1 MTAPLGA
8 AALWCGLLASLV
20 SALAWRRGRPAALAV
35 RAGRAALGCAVLA
48 VALQVTG
55 LIGHSIGNGGH
66 EGHGVP
72 LSDTVTSLWSA
83 LEASLLLWLLALT
96 GVAAVAGR
104 RHRPGDRLQSVA
116 MAAVMLVCA
125 VFFAVSAL
133 TGRPVVP
140 VAADGPGPGALLY
153 LGSAALAVPFAHG
166 VACLVTGRTEIGT
179 IRRWTLAAW
188 VPLTA
193 GIVLGA
199 WWSYRA
205 LGWGGSWEWDPAEN
219 GALMPW
225 LLATALLHAAP
236 SRAMRPWVA
245 PLALAA
251 FLLVPLG
258 MFLATNATTPP
269 DTTPPGTAP
278 PGTMLPGTE
287 LPVTE
292 LPVTQ
297 LPVTV
302 LPVTALAGAALLGV
316 LAVTLVGARALLAR
330 REPRHPA
337 RPDPLLLLGCALLAV
352 LAGTVLLGL
361 LLPPAVELLRGE
373 RASAGPPYYEGTL
386 VPGLLALLALMG
398 AAVRARHPRD
408 GTAAETRHG
417 DTAAE
422 TRHGDTAAE
431 TRHGGI
437 AGARRGLV
445 WPLGVGAGT
454 VAALAFAG
462 PPPVMALAAFGLA
475 AFVLA
480 AVAGRLLARTGG
492 EPMGLR
498 RAGGLVAHTGIA
510 LAAVAVAA
518 SSGYAEEATARVWTG
533 GSILAGGYT
542 VRLEAV
548 ERDAGAAATTI
559 TAVVS
564 AAREGTIVD
573 VLRPSLTSYPASGG
587 PPVARPAVRSVL
599 LHDLYVSVT
608 DAGEDGRTAVL
619 RVAVNPF
626 MSLLWASGAIIALGG
641 LLALIGGR
649 GRPRTPPPGPAAV
662 PRPRRAAAM

>member
-1 MTAPLGA
+1 MTAALGT

-20 SALAWRRGRPAALAV
+20 SALAWQRARPAALAV

-55 LIGHSIGNGGH
+55 LIGHGVHGV
-66 EGHGVP
+66 HGVP
-72 LSDTVTSLWSA
+72 LSYTVTSLWSA

-96 GVAAVAGR
+96 GVATVAGR
-104 RHRPGDRLQSVA
+104 RRRPGDRLQSVA

-133 TGRPVVP
+133 TGPPVVP
-140 VAADGPGPGALLY
+140 AAADGPGPGALLH
-153 LGSAALAVPFAHG
+153 LGSAALAVPFGHG
-166 VACLVTGRTEIGT
+166 VAWLVTGRTETGT

-205 LGWGGSWEWDPAEN
+205 LGWGGSWEWDPVEN

-251 FLLVPLG
+251 FLLVPFG
-258 MFLATNATTPP
+258 MFLAAD
-269 DTTPPGTAP
+269 DTTPPGSA
-278 PGTMLPGTE
+278 
-287 LPVTE
+287 
-292 LPVTQ
+292 

-302 LPVTALAGAALLGV
+302 LPVTALAGAALLAA
-316 LAVTLVGARALLAR
+316 LTVTLAGARALLAR
-330 REPRHPA
+330 CEPRHPA
-337 RPDPLLLLGCALLAV
+337 RPDPLLLLGCALLTV

-361 LLPPAVELLRGE
+361 LLPPAAELLRGE
-373 RASAGPPYYEGTL
+373 RAEAGPPYYEGTL

-398 AAVRARHPRD
+398 AAARVRHPRD
-408 GTAAETRHG
+408 GTAGGTRHW
-417 DTAAE
+417 DRAT
-422 TRHGDTAAE
+422 
-431 TRHGGI
+431 
-437 AGARRGLV
+437 GARRGLG
-445 WPLGVGAGT
+445 WPLAVGAGT
-454 VAALAFAG
+454 VAALALTG
-462 PPPVMALAAFGLA
+462 PPPVMALAVFGLA

-498 RAGGLVAHTGIA
+498 RAGGLVAHAGIA

-533 GSILAGGYT
+533 GSVPAGGYT

-548 ERDAGAAATTI
+548 ERDADATATTI

-564 AAREGTIVD
+564 AAREGTVVD
-573 VLRPSLTSYPASGG
+573 VLRPSLTSYPASGS

-608 DAGEDGRTAVL
+608 DVGEDGRSAVL

-649 GRPRTPPPGPAAV
+649 GRPRTPPPGSHGRRASV

>member
-1 MTAPLGA
+1 MTAVLGT
-8 AALWCGLLASLV
+8 AALWCGLAASLV
-20 SALAWRRGRPAALAV
+20 SALAWRRGRSAALAV

-48 VALQVTG
+48 VALQVAG
-55 LIGHSIGNGGH
+55 LIGHGSIGHGSIGH
-66 EGHGVP
+66 GPHGVP
-72 LSDTVTSLWSA
+72 LSDAVTSLWSA

-125 VFFAVSAL
+125 VYFAVSAL

-153 LGSAALAVPFAHG
+153 LGSAALAVPFGHG

-219 GALMPW
+219 AALMPW

-258 MFLATNATTPP
+258 MFLAMNETPP
-269 DTTPPGTAP
+269 ATMSPGTA
-278 PGTMLPGTE
+278 LPGIA
-287 LPVTE
+287 
-292 LPVTQ
+292 

-373 RASAGPPYYEGTL
+373 RSSAGPPYYEGTL

-398 AAVRARHPRD
+398 AAVRVRHPRD
-408 GTAAETRHG
+408 GTAAGTRHG
-417 DTAAE
+417 DAAAG
-422 TRHGDTAAE
+422 TRHGDAA
-431 TRHGGI
+431 
-437 AGARRGLV
+437 AGARRGLA

-454 VAALAFAG
+454 VAALAFTG

-492 EPMGLR
+492 EPLGLR
-498 RAGGLVAHTGIA
+498 RAGGLVAHAGIA

-533 GSILAGGYT
+533 GSVLAGGYT

-548 ERDAGAAATTI
+548 EHDAHAAATTI

-573 VLRPSLTSYPASGG
+573 VLRPSLTLYPASGG

-608 DAGEDGRTAVL
+608 EAGEDGRTAVL

-649 GRPRTPPPGPAAV
+649 GRPRTPPPGPASV

>member
-1 MTAPLGA
+1 MTAALGT
-8 AALWCGLLASLV
+8 AALWCGLAASLV
-20 SALAWRRGRPAALAV
+20 SALAWPRARPAALGA
-35 RAGRAALGCAVLA
+35 RAGRVALGCAVLA
-48 VALQVTG
+48 VALQAAG
-55 LIGHSIGNGGH
+55 LVGHAGH
-66 EGHGVP
+66 WGHGVP
-72 LSDTVTSLWSA
+72 FSYTVTTLWSA

-96 GVAAVAGR
+96 GVAAAAGR
-104 RHRPGDRLQSVA
+104 RRRPGDRLQPLA
-116 MAAVMLVCA
+116 MTAVMLVCA
-125 VFFAVSAL
+125 AFFAVGAL
-133 TGRPVVP
+133 AGPPAVP
-140 VAADGPGPGALLY
+140 AAADGPGPGALLH
-153 LGSAALAVPFAHG
+153 LGSAALAVPFGHG
-166 VACLVTGRTEIGT
+166 VACLVTGRTETGT

-199 WWSYRA
+199 WWSYRV
-205 LGWGGSWEWDPAEN
+205 LGWGGSWEWDPDEN

-225 LLATALLHAAP
+225 LLTTALLHAAP
-236 SRAMRPWVA
+236 SRAMRPWVV

-251 FLLVPLG
+251 FPLVPLG
-258 MFLATNATTPP
+258 MFLAASV
-269 DTTPPGTAP
+269 GA
-278 PGTMLPGTE
+278 
-287 LPVTE
+287 
-292 LPVTQ
+292 

-316 LAVTLVGARALLAR
+316 LVAALAGARALLAR
-330 REPRHPA
+330 REPRRPA

-373 RASAGPPYYEGTL
+373 RAAAGPPYFERTL
-386 VPGLLALLALMG
+386 VPGLLALLALTG
-398 AAVRARHPRD
+398 AAARVRHPRG
-408 GTAAETRHG
+408 GTATG
-417 DTAAE
+417 VW
-422 TRHGDTAAE
+422 
-431 TRHGGI
+431 
-437 AGARRGLV
+437 RGLA
-445 WPLGVGAGT
+445 WPLAVGAGT
-454 VAALAFAG
+454 VAALALTG

-492 EPMGLR
+492 EPIGLR
-498 RAGGLVAHTGIA
+498 RTGGLVAHAGIA

-533 GSILAGGYT
+533 GSVPAGGYT

-548 ERDAGAAATTI
+548 ERDAHAAATTT

-573 VLRPSLTSYPASGG
+573 VLRPSLTSYPAIGG
-587 PPVARPAVRSVL
+587 PPVARPAVRSAL

-608 DAGEDGRTAVL
+608 DVGQDGRTAVL

-641 LLALIGGR
+641 LLALLGGR
-649 GRPRTPPPGPAAV
+649 GRPRTPPPGPASV

>member
-1 MTAPLGA
+1 MTAALGT
-8 AALWCGLLASLV
+8 AALWCGLAASLV
-20 SALAWRRGRPAALAV
+20 SALAWRRDRSAALAV

-48 VALQVTG
+48 VALQVAG
-55 LIGHSIGNGGH
+55 LIGHEVTGH
-66 EGHGVP
+66 EAP
-72 LSDTVTSLWSA
+72 FSDTVTSLWSA

-104 RHRPGDRLQSVA
+104 RHRPGDRLRSVA

-133 TGRPVVP
+133 TGPPVVP
-140 VAADGPGPGALLY
+140 AAADGPGPGALLH
-153 LGSAALAVPFAHG
+153 LGSAALAVPFGHG

-258 MFLATNATTPP
+258 MFLAANDA
-269 DTTPPGTAP
+269 TPPGTA
-278 PGTMLPGTE
+278 
-287 LPVTE
+287 
-292 LPVTQ
+292 

-373 RASAGPPYYEGTL
+373 RAEAGPPYYEGTL

-398 AAVRARHPRD
+398 AAVRVRRPRD
-408 GTAAETRHG
+408 GTAVEAGRG
-417 DTAAE
+417 GTAV
-422 TRHGDTAAE
+422 G
-431 TRHGGI
+431 
-437 AGARRGLV
+437 AGRGLA

-454 VAALAFAG
+454 VAALAFTG

-480 AVAGRLLARTGG
+480 AVAGRLLAWTGG

-498 RAGGLVAHTGIA
+498 RAGGLVAHAGIA

-533 GSILAGGYT
+533 GSVLAGGYT

-564 AAREGTIVD
+564 AAREGAIVD
-573 VLRPSLTSYPASGG
+573 VLRPSLTTYPASGG

-599 LHDLYVSVT
+599 LHDLYVSVA

-649 GRPRTPPPGPAAV
+649 GRPRTPPPGPASV

>member
-1 MTAPLGA
+1 MTAALGT
-8 AALWCGLLASLV
+8 AALWCGLAASLV

-48 VALQVTG
+48 VAFQVAG
-55 LIGHSIGNGGH
+55 LIGHEPSGH
-66 EGHGVP
+66 RGHGVP

-104 RHRPGDRLQSVA
+104 RHRPGDRLRSVA
-116 MAAVMLVCA
+116 MASVMLVCA

-140 VAADGPGPGALLY
+140 AAADGPGPGALLH
-153 LGSAALAVPFAHG
+153 LGSAALAVPFGHG

-258 MFLATNATTPP
+258 MLLAAY
-269 DTTPPGTAP
+269 DATPPGTA
-278 PGTMLPGTE
+278 
-287 LPVTE
+287 
-292 LPVTQ
+292 

-337 RPDPLLLLGCALLAV
+337 RPDPLLLLGCTLLAV

-373 RASAGPPYYEGTL
+373 RPEAGPPYYEGTL

-398 AAVRARHPRD
+398 AAARTRHPRA
-408 GTAAETRHG
+408 GTA
-417 DTAAE
+417 
-422 TRHGDTAAE
+422 
-431 TRHGGI
+431 
-437 AGARRGLV
+437 AGARRGLA

-454 VAALAFAG
+454 VAALAFTG

-498 RAGGLVAHTGIA
+498 RAGGLVAHAGIA

-533 GSILAGGYT
+533 GSVLAGGYT

-548 ERDAGAAATTI
+548 ERDAHAAATTV

-573 VLRPSLTSYPASGG
+573 VLRPSLTTYPASGG

-641 LLALIGGR
+641 LLALLGGR
-649 GRPRTPPPGPAAV
+649 GRPRTPPPGPASV

>member
-1 MTAPLGA
+1 MTAALGT
-8 AALWCGLLASLV
+8 AALGCGLAASLV
-20 SALAWRRGRPAALAV
+20 SALAWHRGRPAALAV
-35 RAGRAALGCAVLA
+35 RAGRAALGCAALA
-48 VALQVTG
+48 VALQVAG
-55 LIGHSIGNGGH
+55 LIGHEPSGH
-66 EGHGVP
+66 QGHRVP

-104 RHRPGDRLQSVA
+104 RHRPGDRLRSVA
-116 MAAVMLVCA
+116 MASVMLVCA

-140 VAADGPGPGALLY
+140 AAADGPGPGALLH
-153 LGSAALAVPFAHG
+153 LGSAALAVPFGHG

-258 MFLATNATTPP
+258 MFLAANDA
-269 DTTPPGTAP
+269 TPPGTA
-278 PGTMLPGTE
+278 
-287 LPVTE
+287 
-292 LPVTQ
+292 

-316 LAVTLVGARALLAR
+316 LVVTLVGARALLAR

-337 RPDPLLLLGCALLAV
+337 CPDPLLLLGCTLLAV

-373 RASAGPPYYEGTL
+373 RPEAGPPYYEGTL

-398 AAVRARHPRD
+398 AAARVRHPRD
-408 GTAAETRHG
+408 GTAAGERHDG
-417 DTAAE
+417 TAAGE
-422 TRHGDTAAE
+422 RHDGTAAGE
-431 TRHGGI
+431 RHDGTALGEWRDGTALGERFGGAA
-437 AGARRGLV
+437 AGVGRGLA

-454 VAALAFAG
+454 VAALAFTG

-498 RAGGLVAHTGIA
+498 RAGGLVAHAGIA

-533 GSILAGGYT
+533 GSVLAGGYT

-548 ERDAGAAATTI
+548 ERDAHAAATTV

-573 VLRPSLTSYPASGG
+573 VLRPSLTTYPASGG

-649 GRPRTPPPGPAAV
+649 GRPRTPPPGPASV

>member
-1 MTAPLGA
+1 MTAALGT
-8 AALWCGLLASLV
+8 AALWCGLAASLV
-20 SALAWRRGRPAALAV
+20 SALAWHRGRPAALAV

-48 VALQVTG
+48 VALQVAGLIGLIG
-55 LIGHSIGNGGH
+55 LIGHEPSGHESIGHWGH
-66 EGHGVP
+66 EVP

-104 RHRPGDRLQSVA
+104 RHRPGDRLRSVA

-140 VAADGPGPGALLY
+140 AAADGPGPGALLH
-153 LGSAALAVPFAHG
+153 LGSAALAVPFGHG

-258 MFLATNATTPP
+258 MFLAAYDATPP
-269 DTTPPGTAP
+269 ATA
-278 PGTMLPGTE
+278 
-287 LPVTE
+287 
-292 LPVTQ
+292 

-316 LAVTLVGARALLAR
+316 LAVTLVGARALFAR

-337 RPDPLLLLGCALLAV
+337 RPDPLLLLGCTLLAV

-373 RASAGPPYYEGTL
+373 RPEAGPPYYEGTL
-386 VPGLLALLALMG
+386 LPGLLALLALMG
-398 AAVRARHPRD
+398 AAARTRHPRAGTAAGERHDGTAAGEWRD
-408 GTAAETRHG
+408 GTALGERLG
-417 DTAAE
+417 GAA
-422 TRHGDTAAE
+422 
-431 TRHGGI
+431 
-437 AGARRGLV
+437 AGVGRGLA

-454 VAALAFAG
+454 VAALAFTG

-498 RAGGLVAHTGIA
+498 RAGGLVAHAGIA

-533 GSILAGGYT
+533 GSVLAGGYT

-548 ERDAGAAATTI
+548 ERDAHAAATTI

-573 VLRPSLTSYPASGG
+573 VLRPSLTTYPASGG

-641 LLALIGGR
+641 LLALLGGR
-649 GRPRTPPPGPAAV
+649 GRPSTPPPGPASV